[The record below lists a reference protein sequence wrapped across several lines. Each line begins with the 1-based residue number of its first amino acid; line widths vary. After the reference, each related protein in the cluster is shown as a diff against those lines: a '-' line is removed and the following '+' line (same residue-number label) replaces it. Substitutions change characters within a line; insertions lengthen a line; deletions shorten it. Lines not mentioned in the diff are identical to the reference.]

1 MYTVGPTLPE
11 VLGTYSTQR
20 QPCQFKKKGWELT
33 FSWRD
38 ISLAGSD
45 FHYGVKFMLWDS
57 QSWITKYNNA
67 TGKLSDYYEGYRIA
81 IFKRGTNIS
90 VCSPVMMK

>member
-11 VLGTYSTQR
+11 VLGTTQ
-20 QPCQFKKKGWELT
+20 PKGNYANLKTKGWELIL
-33 FSWRD
+33 SWRD
-38 ISLAGSD
+38 NFKLAGSD

-67 TGKLSDYYEGYRIA
+67 TGKLSDYYEGIA
-81 IFKRGTNIS
+81 LVIFGGTTS
-90 VCSPVMMK
+90 KACSPVMMK